1 MMMMRIAVLLTAIST
16 AIASCPTTLD
26 LSVEIDDGSMLY
38 YAIVPPYLC
47 GRLEVEHEDGEG
59 WIGLGFSG
67 SGTMDGGWAIVG
79 IPAEATVLKYD
90 LFHDI
95 ATAMDTT
102 KQTLTGTSITSSG
115 DGLVVMEF
123 VTLMEEDGEVP
134 ILVGENPVLFSYG
147 GAEFGMH
154 THDAHP
160 TITLE
165 TRSTEAVATD
175 DTVATDDVENE
186 TYAPTS
192 VAVENDD
199 VEMEEMEVEVDE
211 EEEEGEDGATIGMVE
226 TLLSSDGMFET
237 QLSPDLLLRYRIN
250 VPDTTTQE
258 ICDGCT
264 ITMETVYDGEAW
276 VGIAFSNNGQMV
288 GSEAVIGIPDGQKVP
303 PRKYHQYS
311 YALCDVVPM
320 DTAAQTLTDAT
331 VTIDDVGRTIMKFTK
346 LMKEAGEIEISM
358 VGEMGFLWAVGSSI
372 ELGYHQSR
380 SPFAISLST
389 GLAQEIKVPNMTAW
403 LVHGI
408 LAFVAWGV
416 LIPFAIDSSLF
427 RSMLP
432 KKQGSSGSSS
442 SKLWFNLHRTLNT
455 TAFALF
461 IALFS
466 IAVAVTA
473 KEGGDHFFNSHEKVG
488 LIMFIITTL
497 QVVSGIFRPRLP
509 PPESVDEVKTTA
521 RKGWEGGHRLLGVG
535 LLACGFWQMQDG
547 IELYVMKYSISE
559 ENESKVVIAY
569 WAWIGLMTATI
580 ILGLFV
586 STKHKGAAN
595 QQNRKEQPIDETEE
609 VNG

>member
-1 MMMMRIAVLLTAIST
+1 MMFVSLLLVCIASFSSVYAQPSPTYIPTSLVSSSLPTSFVNDAISST
-16 AIASCPTTLD
+16 PPTTED
-26 LSVEIDDGSMLY
+26 VVIDVNMS
-38 YAIVPPYLC
+38 
-47 GRLEVEHEDGEG
+47 
-59 WIGLGFSG
+59 
-67 SGTMDGGWAIVG
+67 
-79 IPAEATVLKYD
+79 
-90 LFHDI
+90 
-95 ATAMDTT
+95 
-102 KQTLTGTSITSSG
+102 
-115 DGLVVMEF
+115 
-123 VTLMEEDGEVP
+123 
-134 ILVGENPVLFSYG
+134 N
-147 GAEFGMH
+147 
-154 THDAHP
+154 
-160 TITLE
+160 
-165 TRSTEAVATD
+165 
-175 DTVATDDVENE
+175 
-186 TYAPTS
+186 
-192 VAVENDD
+192 
-199 VEMEEMEVEVDE
+199 EEMGVEVDE
-211 EEEEGEDGATIGMVE
+211 EEEEGEDGATIGIVE

-250 VPDTTTQE
+250 VPDATTPET
-258 ICDGCT
+258 CDGCT
-264 ITMETVYDGEAW
+264 ITMETIYDGEAW

-303 PRKYHQYS
+303 RKYHQYS
-311 YALCDVVPM
+311 YALSDVVPM

-331 VTIDDVGRTIMKFTK
+331 VTINDVGQTIMKFTK
-346 LMKEAGEIEISM
+346 LMKETGEIEISM

-389 GLAQEIKVPNMTAW
+389 GLAQEIRVPNMTAW

-427 RSMLP
+427 RSMFMSP

-442 SKLWFNLHRTLNT
+442 SLWFNLHRTLNT

-509 PPESVDEVKTTA
+509 PPESVDEEKTTA

-547 IELYVMKYSISE
+547 IKLYVMKYSISE

-569 WAWIGLMTATI
+569 WVWIGLMTATI

-595 QQNRKEQPIDETEE
+595 QQNKEQPIDETEQPIDETVE
-609 VNG
+609 VNR